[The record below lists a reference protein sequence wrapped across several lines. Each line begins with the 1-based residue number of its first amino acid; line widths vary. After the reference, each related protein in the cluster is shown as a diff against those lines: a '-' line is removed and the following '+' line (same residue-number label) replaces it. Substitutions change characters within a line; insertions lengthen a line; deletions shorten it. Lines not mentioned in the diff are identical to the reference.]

1 MSTLQRMPVWWQTRA
16 PRERLMLSV
25 MVAAIAAFIGWYA
38 LLVPLR
44 HWRSSAQA
52 RYDHAAQALLMAR
65 ASQPGATVAAIP
77 LARIAQSA
85 RDATITITR
94 QQRSSTG
101 TLALQIDTVTSP
113 VLFAWLEQL
122 RQRHGLTPSTLDISR
137 RDGQLQVRC
146 TFAGIAP

>member
-1 MSTLQRMPVWWQTRA
+1 MNMLQGMPVWWQGRA
-16 PRERLMLSV
+16 PRERIMVSV
-25 MVAAIAAFIGWYA
+25 MVVAIAAFIGWYA

-52 RYDHAAQALLMAR
+52 RYDQAAEALLVAR
-65 ASQPGATVAAIP
+65 ASHAGTVAAIP

-94 QQRSSTG
+94 QQRSPTG
-101 TLALQIDTVTSP
+101 TLAVQIDTVTSP

-122 RQRHGLTPSTLDISR
+122 RQRHGLTPSALEITR
-137 RDGQLQVRC
+137 HDGQLQVRC
-146 TFAGIAP
+146 TFSGIAP

>member
-1 MSTLQRMPVWWQTRA
+1 MNTLQGMPVWWQSRA
-16 PRERLMLSV
+16 PRERVMVAV

-44 HWRSSAQA
+44 HWRSGAQA
-52 RYDHAAQALLMAR
+52 RYDHAAEALLMAR
-65 ASQPGATVAAIP
+65 ASHGGTVAAIP
-77 LARIAQSA
+77 LARITQSA

-94 QQRSSTG
+94 QQRSPTG
-101 TLALQIDTVTSP
+101 TLAVQIDTVTSP

-122 RQRHGLTPSTLDISR
+122 RQRHGLTPSALEITR

-146 TFAGIAP
+146 TFSGIAP